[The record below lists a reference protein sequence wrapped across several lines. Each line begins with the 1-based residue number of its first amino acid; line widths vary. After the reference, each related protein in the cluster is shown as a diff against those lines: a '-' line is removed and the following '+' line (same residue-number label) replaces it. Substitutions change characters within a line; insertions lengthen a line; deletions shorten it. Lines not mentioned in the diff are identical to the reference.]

1 MTYLQPNLAHF
12 MGVVRERF
20 ASQIDILVS
29 EPFDD
34 DGLWF
39 VDMRSGSY
47 CLTVQYSPSKG
58 FGVSAGDG
66 GFGEGPDEVFQDADQ
81 AAARVLELLITKGL
95 TIPITDFG
103 GLRGSLTQVRVAEI
117 MGIKQPSYAKME
129 LQDLS
134 SLRVETIEKI
144 VEASGAHLVLMVQG
158 ADGRFFLLRDRPPEK
173 RRGAI
178 RLKSNEGR
186 AHPLFGLVA
195 TGLKSFDLNVPN
207 VVDSVASSVHQGEV
221 IGLKGKMKKPRQSE
235 RRTTKA

>member
-1 MTYLQPNLAHF
+1 MIYLQPNLSHF

-20 ASQIDILVS
+20 ASQIDILIS

-58 FGVSAGDG
+58 FGVSAGNG

-178 RLKSNEGR
+178 RLKADEGR
-186 AHPLFGLVA
+186 TYPLFGLVA
-195 TGLKSFDLNVPN
+195 TGSKGFDSNVPN
-207 VVDSVASSVHQGEV
+207 VVESVASSVHQGEV